1 MATDYDYELNP
12 PRLAKQK
19 NLDTCWACAMS
30 GLLGANMSAHSPPA
44 TSEEELVTKYATTK
58 TGGIVPAKLGTI
70 AQDFGYLYNAF
81 GNSVDARSIVTD
93 RFIVDRLR
101 YNGMMMAAWRVRDPD
116 KPTELFFHAQIVWGV
131 TYLTNQDVGTERAML
146 RTMNPWT
153 AHYELWPLFWIYNNE
168 SMPLF
173 TCWPKTRS

>member
-19 NLDTCWACAMS
+19 NLDTCWACGMS
-30 GLLGANMSAHSPPA
+30 GILAANMSPSQAG
-44 TSEEELVTKYATTK
+44 EDELVRKYATTK
-58 TGGIVPAKLGTI
+58 TGGMPPAKLGTV
-70 AQDFGYLYNAF
+70 AADYGYLYNAF
-81 GNSVDARSIVTD
+81 GNSAGARGIVTD
-93 RFIVDRLR
+93 TFITDRLR
-101 YNGMMMAAWRVRDPD
+101 YNGMMMMAWRIHDPD
-116 KPTELFFHAQIVWGV
+116 KPTEVFFHAQIVWGV
-131 TYLTNQDVGTERAML
+131 LYPTNQDYKTERALL

-153 AHYELWPLFWIYNNE
+153 AKYELWPLFWVYRDE